1 MANVSQPEIQAME
14 EDENEEEKPL
24 KTSPLP
30 SEEFAIA
37 YSEGEE
43 EEEDEEE
50 EEVEEE
56 EEEEDEDD
64 DEEDEISSQLLNAG
78 KEEEAE
84 GEVGNDLDE
93 LKEIMFSNVDSDVP
107 LSWKEDLEDSETEMD
122 NFVSQ
127 FTIWFKKF
135 FFFFYGSEKFL
146 NKLNPGHTLCTPFV
160 YQNNCWVCLFEI
172 EFFVCLRLP
181 RFF

>member
-127 FTIWFKKF
+127 FTIWFKEF
-135 FFFFYGSEKFL
+135 FFSMVLKS
-146 NKLNPGHTLCTPFV
+146 
-160 YQNNCWVCLFEI
+160 FEQT
-172 EFFVCLRLP
+172 
-181 RFF
+181 